1 MSHRSSLSALDSS
14 GSQTVS
20 TGRTGLFVALLAL
33 LLAGAAGWVLPE
45 RTLFPL
51 ENALRA
57 DADQGSSSESR
68 P

>member
-1 MSHRSSLSALDSS
+1 MSHRPSLSAVGPL
-14 GSQTVS
+14 GTQTAS
-20 TGRTGLFVALLAL
+20 NGRTGLLLALLAL

-45 RTLFPL
+45 RTLLPL

-57 DADQGSSSESR
+57 DAGQGISSEPR

>member
-1 MSHRSSLSALDSS
+1 MSHRPSLSALDSL
-14 GSQTVS
+14 GTQTVS
-20 TGRTGLFVALLAL
+20 TGRTGLLVALLAL

-45 RTLFPL
+45 RTLLPL

-57 DADQGSSSESR
+57 DAEQGTSSETG